1 MNRPGLPC
9 PVLLAALLLTAAPTL
24 AQSPAAPDTALGGF
38 LEQLSDSTDLYFGLS
53 AAPTDTAGLDTVL
66 LDTATQPRR
75 RLAIGLRPSYDFNR
89 VDGNTWGGTLTLR
102 DARTDGEQA
111 NGLGRLAGS
120 LERAVGSRTTLG
132 GVRYRNRLQTPDRS
146 LGLDLWGGRHTARLD
161 RDHDERALDLLR
173 ALVSGND
180 ASQYLRE
187 EGFAGALDHTRG
199 PWRARVAWRDVRQS
213 PLATTVTWNL
223 FDEPLLSPGNL
234 AAAHGRTREA
244 GYALSLRW
252 PRVPLVTEVEHQTS
266 SRKLGSDFEYRRT
279 RAAAALDLSLG
290 RVAALVPQFAY
301 GRLTG
306 DAVPQAA
313 YYLGGSRTL
322 RSLHRDARAG
332 TGLAIAKLELVTAG
346 DLLETLRLPHSGA
359 FPLRGALFGATSAV
373 WGRDPFSGAVVRGT
387 DWPDRRDWRSEV
399 GVSVLFPSAL
409 FSPGSALRYSCAW
422 PIGPDAGGPRWSVSV
437 SRALDLLRFPPDED

>member
-9 PVLLAALLLTAAPTL
+9 LVPLAALLLTAAPAL

-75 RLAIGLRPSYDFNR
+75 RLALGLSPSYDFNR

-102 DARTDGEQA
+102 DARTDGEEA

-132 GVRYRNRLQTPDRS
+132 GVRYRNRLRMPDRS
-146 LGLDLWGGRHTARLD
+146 LGLDLWGGRRTARLD

-173 ALVSGND
+173 ALLSGND

-199 PWRARVAWRDVRQS
+199 PWRARVGWRDVRQS
-213 PLATTVTWNL
+213 PLATAVTWNL

-234 AAAHGRTREA
+234 AAARGRTREA

-252 PRVPLVTEVEHQTS
+252 PRVPLVTEVEYQTS

-301 GRLTG
+301 GRLSG
-306 DAVPQAA
+306 EAVPQAA

-322 RSLHRDARAG
+322 RSLHRDERAG
-332 TGLAIAKLELVTAG
+332 TGLAVAKLELVGAA
-346 DLLETLRLPHSGA
+346 DLLEALRLPGA
-359 FPLRGALFGATSAV
+359 GTLPLRGALFAATSAV
-373 WGRDPFSGAVVRGT
+373 WGRDPFTGEVRGGV
-387 DWPDRRDWRSEV
+387 DWPERREWRSEV
-399 GVSVLFPSAL
+399 GGSLLFHSAL
-409 FSPGSALRYSCAW
+409 VPPQALVRLSCAW
-422 PIGPDAGGPRWSVSV
+422 AVGPGASGARWGLSV
-437 SRALDLLRFPPDED
+437 SRALDLLRLPPRDE